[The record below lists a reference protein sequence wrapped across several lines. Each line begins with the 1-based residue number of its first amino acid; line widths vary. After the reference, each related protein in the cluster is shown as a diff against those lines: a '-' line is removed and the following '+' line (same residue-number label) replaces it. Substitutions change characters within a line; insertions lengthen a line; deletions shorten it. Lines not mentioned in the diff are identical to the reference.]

1 MPSRLLAIFATIG
14 VMSVLAFI
22 APFGIMPAQASA
34 LDAPA
39 YTTANAFG
47 TCAAISYNPTGDLL
61 TDLPLLVEYLD
72 GFINNIYFCW
82 LNQTLALMFRYVLY
96 IVLLLQSMMIWFIR
110 QMNALLVWTVDL
122 VMAPVYYLAGTIRN
136 TGNQITEAIYFAG
149 GRTTTI
155 VSGSGTTFWDV
166 LIAIVNGLSSAINSL
181 TTGLSSIFASLAG
194 TLSTLIVQLGE
205 TIRAALSD
213 TAGVIIALINAILV
227 IIVTVIQII
236 GVIIMALIYLLAVI
250 VQTVGAIA
258 LSIIQGVLG
267 GFNATVTNPL
277 SQIPGLASTGSG
289 GSSISS
295 VGSGVSSV
303 GSSVSSVTGVCANNV
318 VIHLC
323 IGAYILDNTIFSMG
337 SPATPAFFF
346 LIGAVWFERMMW
358 AMRKTK
364 SIAK

>member
-14 VMSVLAFI
+14 VMGVLAFI
-22 APFGIMPAQASA
+22 APFGIMPARASA

-47 TCAAISYNPTGDLL
+47 TCAALNYNPTGDLL

-110 QMNALLVWTVDL
+110 QMDALLSWAVNGL
-122 VMAPVYYLAGTIRN
+122 VYAPLFYIAGIIRN
-136 TGNQITEAIYFAG
+136 TGNQIIEAIYFSG

-194 TLSTLIVQLGE
+194 VLSTLIVQLGE

-213 TAGVIIALINAILV
+213 TVGVIIALINAILI
-227 IIVTVIQII
+227 IIVTIIQII
-236 GVIIMALIYLLAVI
+236 GVIIMALISLFAII
-250 VQTVGAIA
+250 VETVGAIA

-277 SQIPGLASTGSG
+277 SQISGLSST
-289 GSSISS
+289 
-295 VGSGVSSV
+295 SSV
-303 GSSVSSVTGVCANNV
+303 GSSVSSVGSSISSVTGVCSNNV

-346 LIGAVWFERMMW
+346 LIGAVWFERIMW
-358 AMRKTK
+358 AMRKSK